1 MAFSLWEYLRERT
14 RDAVL
19 AGMQDALD
27 IAEDGDFESGQKAAA
42 GRLTARLGG
51 QAVQKLPEPV
61 IVTTGERGAEEG
73 RIHVLPPAVQGRT
86 FGQGLEPTQAP
97 DPFEERLSGPPPR
110 PEPERGTEPQE
121 RRGPSRNGRL
131 DGQALSLSDPPP
143 DSKPE
148 APERRKRGRP
158 RKDEG

>member
-27 IAEDGDFESGQKAAA
+27 IAEEGDPPGGQRAAA
-42 GRLTARLGG
+42 DRLTARRSSRALTHF
-51 QAVQKLPEPV
+51 PEPEDA
-61 IVTTGERGAEEG
+61 TTAPGGPEDGAVNPGPSRPSRNIGE
-73 RIHVLPPAVQGRT
+73 
-86 FGQGLEPTQAP
+86 GLEPTQATPQTP
-97 DPFEERLSGPPPR
+97 DPFTERLSGAIPPPAL
-110 PEPERGTEPQE
+110 PD

-131 DGQALSLSDPPP
+131 DGQALFLSDPPP